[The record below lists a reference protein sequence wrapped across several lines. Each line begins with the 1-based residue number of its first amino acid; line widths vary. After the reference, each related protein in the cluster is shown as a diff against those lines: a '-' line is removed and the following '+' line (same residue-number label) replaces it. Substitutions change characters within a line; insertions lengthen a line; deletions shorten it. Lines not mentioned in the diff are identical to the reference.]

1 VQLGFG
7 PKVRGLTIVN
17 ELKQAGI
24 PVRHDLASDS
34 LSAQLRDA
42 EARGVRYTVIIGQKE
57 FVDRT
62 VILRDMKERNQENIA
77 VDSMVKK
84 LKKQLAVA

>member
-1 VQLGFG
+1 MVIDQL
-7 PKVRGLTIVN
+7 KH
-17 ELKQAGI
+17 AGI

-57 FVDRT
+57 FVDQT
-62 VILRDMKERNQENIA
+62 VILRDMRERNQENIPL
-77 VDSMVKK
+77 DSMIKR
-84 LKKQLAVA
+84 LKKQLTVS